1 MLDKIYQFLA
11 KTDASKTTESLNE
24 QSERV
29 QIAVCA
35 LLLEIAEIDGQ
46 FSESEK
52 KKILDILQ
60 NHYGLNPDYAREL
73 THLAEKEKEESLDLW
88 QFTNLINE
96 NFTEE
101 EKFDLVRTLWQV
113 VYTDGALDK
122 YEDYLI
128 HKLGNLLNLTHRELI
143 KAKLEVLEKQKG
155 NQLSDKTS
163 KADD

>member
-11 KTDASKTTESLNE
+11 KPVETAGEESLDH

-35 LLLEIAEIDGQ
+35 LLLEMAEIDGQ
-46 FSESEK
+46 FSEKEK

-60 NHYGLNPDYAREL
+60 NHYGLQKDYARQL
-73 THLAEKEKEESLDLW
+73 TILAEKEKEESLDLW
-88 QFTNLINE
+88 QFTNLINQ
-96 NFTEE
+96 NFSEQ
-101 EKFDLVRTLWQV
+101 EKLDLVHTLWEI

-128 HKLGNLLNLTHRELI
+128 HKLGNLLNLTHRQLI
-143 KAKLEVLEKQKG
+143 EAKLDVL
-155 NQLSDKTS
+155 DKFKRRES
-163 KADD
+163 S